1 MKGESGTDPGDVA
14 FTGSSNVPWLVAAM
28 FVLLFVGSLA
38 LRIGSR
44 KATVE
49 DPDR

>member
-14 FTGSSNVPWLVAAM
+14 FTGSTNIPWLAAAM
-28 FVLLFVGSLA
+28 FVLLLVGSLA

-44 KATVE
+44 KATAG
-49 DPDR
+49 DPER

>member
-1 MKGESGTDPGDVA
+1 VKGESGTNGGGTA
-14 FTGSSNVPWLVAAM
+14 FTGSSNIPWLAAAT
-28 FVLLFVGSLA
+28 FVLLLVGSLA

-49 DPDR
+49 DPER

>member
-1 MKGESGTDPGDVA
+1 VKGESGTDPGGTA
-14 FTGSSNVPWLVAAM
+14 FTGSDKIPWLAAAM
-28 FVLLFVGSLA
+28 FVLLLVGSLA

-44 KATVE
+44 KLNAE

>member
-1 MKGESGTDPGDVA
+1 
-14 FTGSSNVPWLVAAM
+14 
-28 FVLLFVGSLA
+28 VLLLVGSLA

-49 DPDR
+49 DPER